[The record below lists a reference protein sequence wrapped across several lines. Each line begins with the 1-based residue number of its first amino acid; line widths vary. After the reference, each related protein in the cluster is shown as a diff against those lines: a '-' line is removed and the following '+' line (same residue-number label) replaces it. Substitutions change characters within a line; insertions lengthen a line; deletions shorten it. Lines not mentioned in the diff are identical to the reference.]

1 MSFVLSAHAEERL
14 LERGITRQD
23 IQYCMENHHISL
35 EEAGGV
41 QLYIAEHP
49 NGKRIQVVKDT
60 KNNLIVSVV
69 WLE

>member
-1 MSFVLSAHAEERL
+1 MSFVLSSHAEERL

-23 IQYCMENHHISL
+23 IQYCMENYHIRL

-41 QLYIAEHP
+41 HLYIAAHP

-69 WLE
+69 WLG